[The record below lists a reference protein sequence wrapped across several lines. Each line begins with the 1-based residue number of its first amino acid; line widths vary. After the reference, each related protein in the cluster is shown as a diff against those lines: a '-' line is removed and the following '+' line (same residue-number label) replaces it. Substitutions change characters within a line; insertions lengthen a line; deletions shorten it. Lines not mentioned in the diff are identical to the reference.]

1 MNQKPAQKI
10 NVTINGFGRIGR
22 ASLKILLTNPNV
34 TVVAIND
41 LTNPRILAHLLKYD
55 SAYGI
60 YAEDVNL
67 LEDGQP
73 VSLEDY
79 RGDKG
84 FYIQKSSETYLEVGN
99 SKIKILSE
107 PEPSKLPWKD
117 LNVDVVLECTGRFV
131 KDDSAKAHLEAG
143 AKKVIL
149 SAPSKGGTTKTYLL
163 GVNAQDYSDEN
174 LISNASCTT
183 NCIAPVT
190 QIMKDAFG
198 IEKSIM
204 TTIHAVTSTQNV
216 VDGPSTDMR
225 RARAANYNMIPTT
238 TGAALA
244 TTKVIPELEGLFDG
258 LAVRVPLLIGSL
270 ADVTFLLK
278 KSVTVEEVN
287 KAFVSASQTNRY
299 RGIVRAVY
307 TPLVSTDII
316 GDSHSAIVDLTMT
329 KVVDGNLVKVLAW
342 YDNELGYSHRLVEL
356 ALLISQKPENPSEA
370 FSIV

>member
-1 MNQKPAQKI
+1 MSQKPASKI
-10 NVTINGFGRIGR
+10 KIAINGFGRIGR
-22 ASLKILLTNPNV
+22 ASLKILLAKPDV
-34 TVVAIND
+34 GVVAIND

-60 YAEDVNL
+60 YDGTVGL
-67 LEDGQP
+67 LEDGKP
-73 VSLEDY
+73 VSLEDC
-79 RGDKG
+79 RGDKD
-84 FYIQKSSETYLEVGN
+84 FYTQKAGETYLVVGDA
-99 SKIKILSE
+99 KIKMLSE
-107 PEPSKLPWKD
+107 PEPAKLPWGD

-143 AKKVIL
+143 ARKVVL
-149 SAPSKGGTTKTYLL
+149 SAPTKGGITKTYLL
-163 GVNAQDYSDEN
+163 GVNEQNYSGEG

-190 QIMKDAFG
+190 QIMKDTFG
-198 IEKSIM
+198 IEKSVM

-225 RARAANYNMIPTT
+225 RARAADYNMIPTT

-258 LAVRVPLLIGSL
+258 LAVRVPVLIGSL

-278 KSVTVEEVN
+278 KSATVEEVN
-287 KAFVSASQTNRY
+287 EAFVAASQTDRY
-299 RGIVRAVY
+299 RGIVKAVY
-307 TPLVSTDII
+307 TPLVSTDIV
-316 GDSHSAIVDLTMT
+316 GDSHSAIVDLSMT

-342 YDNELGYSHRLVEL
+342 YDNERGYSCRLAEL
-356 ALLISQKPENPSEA
+356 AVLICQKPENPDTA
-370 FSIV
+370 FSII